1 MMQIKSFIYIIFCS
15 FILIACVPK
24 INKIEIN
31 DESKISDELKIIKEY
46 KSKDELTIKW
56 WESFQDLQLNLIIT
70 KALEES
76 NSLKSIKQR
85 YEKANAIIKSVE
97 SENLPNISFESDVTR
112 QRFSENHIFP
122 APLGGGEFT
131 TYHVGTTL
139 DYKFDFWDERKSK
152 IKSVKNRA
160 YAQLAFIEQSKLDL
174 SLGITQLYLSWN
186 FNEKKVE
193 ILEEIAKILDNESKL
208 LKEKYDIGLADEV
221 SLNNK
226 KAQIS
231 QIKYNIYSTEEI
243 IKGQKASI
251 CILGGFLPSFAQNL
265 KKPNVNSSINLSI
278 PKDINLN
285 LLSNR
290 ADVIIQKYIV
300 LSNDENIN
308 VAATKFYPNINLS
321 GVLGFTSFLSN
332 DFLSKASSVPS
343 VGFAVDL
350 PIFDWGKRAANLD
363 EKVVEYNSSIY
374 EYNDIV
380 NKAVNEVIGVLN
392 KIEYKNLQI
401 RMHNEEQKSIELNEK
416 IANKRFQIGLN
427 DKIFYFDSKI
437 NSLMIHIVEMELL
450 ESHSKLEL
458 ELIKSIG
465 GGFKE
470 ENLKNAKG

>member
-1 MMQIKSFIYIIFCS
+1 M
-15 FILIACVPK
+15 
-24 INKIEIN
+24 
-31 DESKISDELKIIKEY
+31 
-46 KSKDELTIKW
+46 
-56 WESFQDLQLNLIIT
+56 
-70 KALEES
+70 
-76 NSLKSIKQR
+76 
-85 YEKANAIIKSVE
+85 
-97 SENLPNISFESDVTR
+97 
-112 QRFSENHIFP
+112 
-122 APLGGGEFT
+122 
-131 TYHVGTTL
+131 
-139 DYKFDFWDERKSK
+139 
-152 IKSVKNRA
+152 
-160 YAQLAFIEQSKLDL
+160 
-174 SLGITQLYLSWN
+174 
-186 FNEKKVE
+186 
-193 ILEEIAKILDNESKL
+193 
-208 LKEKYDIGLADEV
+208 
-221 SLNNK
+221 
-226 KAQIS
+226 
-231 QIKYNIYSTEEI
+231 
-243 IKGQKASI
+243 
-251 CILGGFLPSFAQNL
+251 GGFLPSFAQNL
-265 KKPNVNSSINLSI
+265 KKPNVNSSTNLSI

-401 RMHNEEQKSIELNEK
+401 RMHNEEQKSVELNEK

-470 ENLKNAKG
+470 ENLKNVKG